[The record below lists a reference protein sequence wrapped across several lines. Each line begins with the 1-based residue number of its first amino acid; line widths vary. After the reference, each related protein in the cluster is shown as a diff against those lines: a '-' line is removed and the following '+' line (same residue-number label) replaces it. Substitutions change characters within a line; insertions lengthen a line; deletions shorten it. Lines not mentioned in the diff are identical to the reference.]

1 MANRWPGSIH
11 LTAWHGTDSKS
22 TKLNKNFKFGYV
34 VIPKNAFEKYD
45 IDLRMSMVHVFNN
58 INELEVWMSVY
69 YDDTIRK
76 WRGSLRS
83 RNIPINFI
91 AEKYHGGGHKFAAG
105 FTLDKKN
112 DYKHLVKDL
121 AKYLS
126 IQIKKEGFAHD

>member
-1 MANRWPGSIH
+1 
-11 LTAWHGTDSKS
+11 
-22 TKLNKNFKFGYV
+22 
-34 VIPKNAFEKYD
+34 
-45 IDLRMSMVHVFNN
+45 MSMVHVFNN

-121 AKYLS
+121 TKYLYQSKLKS
-126 IQIKKEGFAHD
+126 IRPLWVKLKTQMQRYTTLIDMKTQSY